1 MCVSQGFLAYT
12 DPVLSSLTTVMSG
25 TGTRFKDIFVCTGK
39 SLKVATSFRPMPSA

>member
-25 TGTRFKDIFVCTGK
+25 TGTRFKDLCLYWQESESGHF
-39 SLKVATSFRPMPSA
+39 LPSYA